1 MIATI
6 IICTVTP
13 LAYLVGL
20 GVARGEIK
28 RLRDE
33 LHAHEY
39 AERLTL
45 SLLGYLSR
53 CTIVAPR
60 RASRDDVDRVVA
72 QVMRDERIEDWRRGK
87 RVEGWQ

>member
-1 MIATI
+1 MTWLAVILL
-6 IICTVTP
+6 TP

-20 GVARGEIK
+20 GVARGEIQ

-33 LHAHEY
+33 LRAHEY

-72 QVMRDERIEDWRRGK
+72 QVMADERIEDWRRGK
-87 RVEGWQ
+87 RVEGIQ